1 MKKKVDVV
9 ILNRITCKLVFG
21 LFFVCVF
28 AGCPSQPTENLQVVT
43 EIVFDQDL
51 ADELNEMAKLD
62 QVAAYIPQ
70 GEHKDLSPEEWKA
83 FKLKTFETHQRRLEE
98 LLNLHG
104 FVGYDKAG
112 KEGSNDFWLM
122 TQHCDHDPE
131 FQLSVL
137 EKMKA
142 EVEKDNASSSKYAML
157 VDRVNLNLGKQQV
170 YGTQVSYDLDTCQA
184 YSRNLADK
192 EQVNVVRKQVGLD
205 PLEVHLNEM
214 ATAHFTMNQARYVE
228 MGITGPK
235 LYAVE

>member
-1 MKKKVDVV
+1 MIRKVN
-9 ILNRITCKLVFG
+9 LEMLRRFTGGLGCG
-21 LFFVCVF
+21 LFLVCVF
-28 AGCPSQPTENLQVVT
+28 AGCPARPAENLQVVT
-43 EIVFDQDL
+43 EVVFDQDL

-112 KEGSNDFWLM
+112 KEGSDNFWLM

-142 EVEKDNASSSKYAML
+142 EVEKNNASSSKYAML

-170 YGTQVSYDLDTCQA
+170 YGTQVSFDLDTCQA

-205 PLEVHLNEM
+205 PLEVYLNEM
-214 ATAHFTMNQARYVE
+214 STAHFTMNQARYVE
-228 MGITGPK
+228 MGITEPK
-235 LYAVE
+235 LYKVD